1 MKFIQLCKNGNCI
14 FVRLEYVAGWGI
26 AINSTTA
33 PRRRGGSS
41 QPPGWT
47 VTMLFLEDGKSVG
60 REYVYDTREE
70 AYAAVKVIDL

>member
-1 MKFIQLCKNGNCI
+1 MKLVQVCKNGNCI
-14 FVRLEYVAGWGI
+14 FVRAEYVTGWAI
-26 AINSTTA
+26 AMNSTA
-33 PRRRGGSS
+33 PRKRGGSS

-47 VTMLFLEDGKSVG
+47 VTMLFLEDGKSVE